1 MTFKTTL
8 IGHLMIYD
16 VIYALVVLI
25 KKLAF
30 FNKQL

>member
-8 IGHLMIYD
+8 IGYLMIYD

-25 KKLAF
+25 KKLEF